1 MSIPTVS
8 ILPFRSEPSCAR
20 THLAEGMHLVGT
32 LSWPDRAATPTNL
45 SERLTESLGLDWKG
59 YRVHVGDLEISFSRY
74 QTEDQ
79 FRLDEI
85 YAYTSPRT
93 WKREALSAPP
103 ADATSGYL
111 LFDVPYDEHEVV
123 YTMGNR
129 AGLVFDAQNARLQVR
144 FTERATKG
152 RWIELADTLFAV
164 VDGSELVALQFE
176 AFAIVGGHA

>member
-1 MSIPTVS
+1 MP
-8 ILPFRSEPSCAR
+8 A
-20 THLAEGMHLVGT
+20 
-32 LSWPDRAATPTNL
+32 NL
-45 SERLTESLGLDWKG
+45 SERPTQSYRLNWTH

-111 LFDVPYDEHEVV
+111 LFNVPYDEQEVV
-123 YTMGNR
+123 YTMGSR
-129 AGLVFDAQNARLQVR
+129 ADLVFDAQNARLRSR
-144 FTERATKG
+144 FIEEARDG
-152 RWIELADTLFAV
+152 RWIKLADTLFAV
-164 VDGSELVALQFE
+164 VDGSELLALQFE
-176 AFAIVGGHA
+176 EFAITDSQA